1 MRQAIIRWTIYLLAL
16 FVIGP
21 LAGAMTGSLRASD
34 GSHAATPLFS
44 TTPILGLV
52 YGIAALLIALLVGVA
67 AARLVSTAS
76 GFTAAGLV
84 VAWAAWTTGDVDQMI
99 RVSHSG
105 SPLLSQ
111 SLEGAI
117 FGVLALGIAAVLWI
131 IGRPEQTDP
140 NKRKDPEDALIA
152 ALSQGPAKL
161 FYKVFKGKGGAAVIP
176 VALLAGAAAAWFI
189 GVSPIKGQA
198 VFAAITAGIVAA
210 AAGRLVELE
219 VSLPTLIVPIVA
231 LAILG
236 PLAGY
241 AMAGGADK
249 VVASAYANSLFPVAN
264 ITALDW
270 IAGALLGVPIG
281 VGWAGSMME
290 RHSS

>member
-21 LAGAMTGSLRASD
+21 LAAAMTGSLRASD

-44 TTPILGLV
+44 TTPVLGLV
-52 YGIAALLIALLVGVA
+52 YGVAVLLIALLTGIA
-67 AARLVSTAS
+67 AARLVNRAS

-117 FGVLALGIAAVLWI
+117 FGVLALGMAAVLWI
-131 IGRPEQTDP
+131 IGKPEQTDP
-140 NKRKDPEDALIA
+140 NKRKDPEDALIS
-152 ALSQGPAKL
+152 ALTQGPAKM
-161 FYKVFKGKGGAAVIP
+161 FASIFRGKGGVAVIP

-210 AAGRLVELE
+210 AAGRLVEFE
-219 VSLPTLIVPIVA
+219 VSLPTLVVPVVV

-241 AMAGGADK
+241 AMAGGGGEK
-249 VVASAYANSLFPVAN
+249 IVAAAYANSLFPVAN
-264 ITALDW
+264 VTALDW
-270 IAGALLGVPIG
+270 IAGALIGVPIG
-281 VGWAGSMME
+281 VGWAGSMLE
-290 RHSS
+290 RHS